1 MHNNNSEA
9 ETTSSIE
16 STPCD
21 SLPLFQSDTTG
32 SSYFSP
38 STPQTPEII
47 EQSEKRHHPFIT
59 SSISMRSVSSNAVN
73 ENVSKR
79 PSSLPVFRQNG

>member
-1 MHNNNSEA
+1 M
-9 ETTSSIE
+9 E

-21 SLPLFQSDTTG
+21 SLPLFQSDTMG
-32 SSYFSP
+32 SNYFS

-47 EQSEKRHHPFIT
+47 EQSEKRHPFIT
-59 SSISMRSVSSNAVN
+59 SSVSMRSVSSNVVN
-73 ENVSKR
+73 ENLSKR